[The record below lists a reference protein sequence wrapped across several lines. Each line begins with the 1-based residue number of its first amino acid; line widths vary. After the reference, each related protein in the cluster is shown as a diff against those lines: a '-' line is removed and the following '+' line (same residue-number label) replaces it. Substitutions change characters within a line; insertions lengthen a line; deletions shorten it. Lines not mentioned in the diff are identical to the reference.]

1 MDFAK
6 KWADY
11 ALYLPAPSQNY
22 AHFAVKAATTEL
34 SARLP
39 HGVKPKDF
47 DFLGSGSKLFRWP
60 NALYTAAAA
69 VGDNQPDMIGKR
81 DRSASFVIGDSGGF
95 SLISGAV
102 KSSQVSFR
110 KQVLLWQ
117 EQCCDVGIILD
128 VPTRSL
134 DVPKSGV
141 TSLEECLMRT
151 KDNLR
156 FAKDNRSSSN
166 LRLLSVHQGRNH
178 KEAKHWCG
186 EIADLPLE
194 GLAIGGHTRLDIWF
208 WAARFVEML
217 DAGKFDHVT
226 HIHFLG
232 TSQPTFAVLA
242 TALQRALRKYV
253 RADISVSFD
262 SSLGFAIAQRNGQI
276 TTGLVATENG
286 FRLSSHTL
294 PARGGEFNP
303 RAPFPYRSPLADL
316 CSIGDFMP
324 GNDPS
329 KAAVDTIGNMMVS
342 NHAVY
347 SELSAIMQA
356 NRLADMAQQG
366 KNSVVPYRL
375 QRCITLI
382 DEIFAGG
389 QSGKAL
395 KSLREIISK
404 RPLSLDEDAGGSDGD
419 VR

>member
-1 MDFAK
+1 MKFANL
-6 KWADY
+6 WADY
-11 ALYLPAPSQNY
+11 ALYLPAPNQNY
-22 AHFAVKAATTEL
+22 AHFSAKTAATSL

-39 HGVKPKDF
+39 RGVKPKDF
-47 DFLGSGSKLFRWP
+47 DFLRDTSKLFCWP
-60 NALYTAAAA
+60 NALYTAAFA
-69 VGDNQPDMIGKR
+69 VGDNQPDMIGAR
-81 DRSASFVIGDSGGF
+81 DRTTSFVLGDSGGF

-102 KSSQVSFR
+102 KFSQVSFR
-110 KQVLLWQ
+110 KEVLLWQ
-117 EQCCDVGIILD
+117 ERCCDVGIILD

-134 DVPKSGV
+134 DVPKSGF
-141 TSLEECLMRT
+141 TSLGECLRRT
-151 KDNLR
+151 KDNLK
-156 FAKDNRSSSN
+156 FAKNHRSNAS

-178 KEAKHWCG
+178 KEAKFWCK

-194 GLAIGGHTRLDIWF
+194 GLAIGGHTRLDMWF

-217 DAGKFDHVT
+217 DARKFDHVT

-253 RADISVSFD
+253 RTDISVSFD

-276 TTGLVATENG
+276 TTGLVPTNGG
-286 FRLSSHTL
+286 FRLSNHTL

-303 RAPFPYRSPLADL
+303 AAPFPYRSPLADL
-316 CSIGDFMP
+316 CSNGDFMP
-324 GNDPS
+324 GTDPA
-329 KAAVDTIGNMMVS
+329 KAAIDTVGNIMVS

-347 SELSAIMQA
+347 SELSAILQA

-366 KNSVVPYRL
+366 QNSAVAFSL
-375 QRCITLI
+375 QRCIALI

-395 KSLREIISK
+395 TSLRQIMAK
-404 RPLSLDEDAGGSDGD
+404 KTLDLDEDADSSDSD
-419 VR
+419 PR

>member
-6 KWADY
+6 LWADY
-11 ALYLPAPSQNY
+11 ALYLPAPNQNY
-22 AHFAVKAATTEL
+22 AHFAVKTATAEL

-39 HGVKPKDF
+39 HEVKPKDF
-47 DFLGSGSKLFRWP
+47 DFLGSGSKLFTWP
-60 NALYTAAAA
+60 NALYTAAFA
-69 VGDNQPDMIGKR
+69 VGDKQPDMIGQR
-81 DRSASFVIGDSGGF
+81 DRSASFVVGDSGGF
-95 SLISGAV
+95 SLINGAV
-102 KSSQVSFR
+102 KSSQASFR
-110 KQVLLWQ
+110 KEVLLWQ
-117 EQCCDVGIILD
+117 ERCCDVGIILD

-141 TSLEECLMRT
+141 TSFEECLTRT
-151 KDNLR
+151 MDNLR
-156 FAKDNRSSSN
+156 FAKDNRSN
-166 LRLLSVHQGRNH
+166 PDLRLLSVHQGRNH
-178 KEAKHWCG
+178 KEAKLWCG
-186 EIADLPLE
+186 GIADLPLE
-194 GLAIGGHTRLDIWF
+194 GLAIGGHTRLDMWF
-208 WAARFVEML
+208 WAARFVDML
-217 DAGKFDHVT
+217 DAGKFDHVA

-242 TALQRALRKYV
+242 TALQRALRKHV
-253 RADISVSFD
+253 RTDISVSFD

-276 TTGLVATENG
+276 TTGLVATDTG
-286 FRLSSHTL
+286 FRLSNHTL

-303 RAPFPYRSPLADL
+303 GAPFPYRSPLADL
-316 CSIGDFMP
+316 CTNGDFMP

-342 NHAVY
+342 NHAVH

-366 KNSVVPYRL
+366 KNSAVAYSL

-382 DEIFAGG
+382 DETFAGR

-395 KSLREIISK
+395 NSLRTLMLK
-404 RPLSLDEDAGGSDGD
+404 RPLSLEEEAGSSDGY